1 MAMSKRAQDLT
12 SNKDFWIVILAF
24 AGFMTG
30 GFVGIGV
37 AGAIPASLGGISTP
51 EDIQVGTWF
60 RYDLAQSRILTMSSL
75 GWKTVGK
82 PYVIVNCTARTTWDE
97 LDDKTA
103 GASSR
108 VAYNWS
114 IKVFWESGLEAK
126 ELYNGSIRNDH
137 YTFLMKVLMDAYTNA
152 SKTQTVSVYKYL
164 RPHIDP
170 KVPGWAGAEPFASS
184 WTFFGSV
191 YNHLPGLVQIGEIP
205 IGYQI
210 TVFDGGT
217 MKEIGGTFN
226 ENRTYGAEILYD
238 PGTGILWSFAV
249 ADYNEQNSGYQQW
262 IYLTAYGGK
271 DIKKIY
277 EIKTLVMPDPKLV
290 IYKAYNMSFEYELCI
305 NALFETAR
313 INITSNDTGAFKN
326 VTNAMADRTIFPL
339 DIDGNVELNITVI
352 TKYIYFVSNPVSI
365 LVVLKYPYAGNRIS
379 PVTLDSVVK
388 IGNSL
393 NITWTGNKNAFQ
405 YRIFINDTQFG
416 GAVTENNTIIRP
428 DMEGDLNIT
437 VVADS
442 RKYMHSSLP
451 SNGIIVS
458 FASEGKN
465 ATDYGFVEDKVAGD
479 PPGTYIPPN
488 DTPAIVSGI
497 VGIVCLSAG
506 VLVLFFNRRKITSG
520 LRNISARS
528 STSKKSDGTINK
540 YRSK

>member
-1 MAMSKRAQDLT
+1 MNMAMSKRAQDLT

-24 AGFMTG
+24 AGFITG

-37 AGAIPASLGGISTP
+37 VSASLGGISTP

-60 RYDLAQSRILTMSSL
+60 RYDLSQSRISTLSSV
-75 GWKTVGK
+75 GWKSVGK
-82 PYVIVNCTARTTWDE
+82 PHVIVNCTARTTWNE
-97 LDDKTA
+97 LNDKTA

-137 YTFLMKVLMDAYTNA
+137 YTLLMKVLMDAYANA
-152 SKTQTVSVYKYL
+152 SKTQTLPVYKYL

-170 KVPGWAGAEPFASS
+170 KVPGWAGAKQFATS
-184 WTFFGSV
+184 WTFYGSL
-191 YNHLPGLVQIGEIP
+191 YNFLPGLVQIGEVA

-210 TVFDGGT
+210 LMSASHT

-226 ENRTYGAEILYD
+226 ENRTYGAEIVYD
-238 PGTGILWSFAV
+238 PGTGMLWSFAV
-249 ADYNEQNSGYQQW
+249 ADYNEKNSGWQQW

-271 DIKKIY
+271 NVIKTG

-290 IYKAYNMSFEYELCI
+290 LYKAYGKSFEYELYI
-305 NALFETAR
+305 DATFNTAR

-352 TKYIYFVSNPVSI
+352 TKYNYIVSNPVSI

-393 NITWTGNKNAFQ
+393 NITWTGNKSAFQ

-442 RKYMHSSLP
+442 RKYMHSSFP

-465 ATDYGFVEDKVAGD
+465 ETYYEFIEDVVAGD

-497 VGIVCLSAG
+497 VGIICLAAG
-506 VLVLFFNRRKITSG
+506 VLVLFFNRQKITSG

-528 STSKKSDGTINK
+528 STPKKSDGAINK